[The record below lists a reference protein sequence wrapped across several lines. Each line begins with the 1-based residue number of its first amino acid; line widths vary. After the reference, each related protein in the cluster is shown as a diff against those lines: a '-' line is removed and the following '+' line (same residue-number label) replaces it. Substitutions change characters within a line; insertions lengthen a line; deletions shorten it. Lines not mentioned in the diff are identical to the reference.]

1 MNITTIIITFNR
13 TLSFNSNL
21 EVLYI
26 KSNNKYMEIFDNVI
40 VNLNNKAQNI
50 NCKILILIKF

>member
-1 MNITTIIITFNR
+1 MNLTTIIITFNR